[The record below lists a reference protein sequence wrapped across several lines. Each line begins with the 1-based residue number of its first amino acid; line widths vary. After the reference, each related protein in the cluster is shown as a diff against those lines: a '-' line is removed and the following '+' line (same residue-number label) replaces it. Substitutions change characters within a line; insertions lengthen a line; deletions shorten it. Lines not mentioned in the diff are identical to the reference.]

1 MRLRLRFPRRTS
13 IIPNFVPAIDL
24 VLASHR
30 HKLTDME
37 FRDILRF
44 LVKRFLLYLSFSSP
58 LLVNYKSQDAVAM
71 LGRR

>member
-44 LVKRFLLYLSFSSP
+44 P
-58 LLVNYKSQDAVAM
+58 
-71 LGRR
+71 